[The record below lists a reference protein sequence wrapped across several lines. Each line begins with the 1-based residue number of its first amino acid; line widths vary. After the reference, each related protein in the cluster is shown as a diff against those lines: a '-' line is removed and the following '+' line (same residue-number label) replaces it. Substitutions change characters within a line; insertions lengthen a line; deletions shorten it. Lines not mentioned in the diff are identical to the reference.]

1 MAEPSGPDLP
11 EEVLH
16 QLQRCDG
23 FLDLKMAT
31 RARAQWEQIAEA
43 DRSHPVAQPLL
54 MRLLVTEKNWTAA
67 RDLAVRFH
75 AQAPGEAGTWIQL
88 AYTTRR
94 ADTIAAAETILWEA
108 HRRFPKESVIVYN
121 LACYA
126 CQTGRI
132 DEARELLQ
140 TSARLDP
147 KALDLACE
155 DDDLRPLWPE
165 LPGP

>member
-1 MAEPSGPDLP
+1 MPPSTPDLP
-11 EEVLH
+11 EDALH

-23 FLDLKMAT
+23 FLDLKMSA
-31 RARAQWEQIAEA
+31 RARAEWEQIPEA
-43 DRSHPVAQPLL
+43 DRDHPLAQNLL
-54 MRLLVTEKNWTAA
+54 MRLLVTEKNWPAA
-67 RDLAVRFH
+67 HALAVRFH
-75 AQAPGEAGTWIQL
+75 AEDPDEAGTWIQL

-94 ADTIAAAETILWEA
+94 TETIAAAETILHEA
-108 HRRFPKESVIVYN
+108 RQRFPKESVIVYN

-140 TSARLDP
+140 VAAGLNP
-147 KALDLACE
+147 KAFEMAAE
-155 DDDLRPLWPE
+155 DDDLLPLWPE